1 MSIIENYKNIKNA
14 TKSEN
19 VLNCVVYF
27 IYRPLGFLFAAIII
41 NSKIKPNQITIFK
54 YFVALIS
61 LYLIF
66 VSKFDDLIFIIGY
79 FLYFFSDVLD
89 YVDGS
94 LARAKNQTSKFGR
107 IIDTVSDHFF
117 SSIFFFLIVMK
128 TESEF
133 LVYFLILFLTISW
146 SQVYVNTLIRFYKK
160 DINNK
165 INYNNLNNYVGT
177 FKNTNFIKKIFKKIM
192 FIISL
197 ISMNLSLITLFIF
210 IYFNLLDEY
219 LYFFFICNIILITLN
234 LILILKNNFTFL
246 NSEDYE

>member
-1 MSIIENYKNIKNA
+1 M
-14 TKSEN
+14 
-19 VLNCVVYF
+19 
-27 IYRPLGFLFAAIII
+27 
-41 NSKIKPNQITIFK
+41 
-54 YFVALIS
+54 
-61 LYLIF
+61 
-66 VSKFDDLIFIIGY
+66 
-79 FLYFFSDVLD
+79 LD

-117 SSIFFFLIVMK
+117 SSIFFFLITIK

-133 LVYFLILFLTISW
+133 LIYFLIFFLAISW
-146 SQVYVNTLIRFYKK
+146 SQVYVNTLISFYKK

-165 INYNNLNNYVGT
+165 INYNNLNNNVGA
-177 FKNTNFIKKIFKKIM
+177 FKSTNFIKKIFKKIM

-197 ISMNLSLITLFIF
+197 ISMNLSLVTLFIF

-234 LILILKNNFTFL
+234 LI
-246 NSEDYE
+246 

>member
-1 MSIIENYKNIKNA
+1 M
-14 TKSEN
+14 
-19 VLNCVVYF
+19 
-27 IYRPLGFLFAAIII
+27 
-41 NSKIKPNQITIFK
+41 
-54 YFVALIS
+54 IS

-79 FLYFFSDVLD
+79 CFYFFSDVLD

-117 SSIFFFLIVMK
+117 SSIFFFLITIK

-133 LVYFLILFLTISW
+133 LIYFLIFFLAISW
-146 SQVYVNTLIRFYKK
+146 SQVYVNTLISFYKK

-165 INYNNLNNYVGT
+165 INYNNLNNNAGA
-177 FKNTNFIKKIFKKIM
+177 FKSANFMKKIFKKIM

-197 ISMNLSLITLFIF
+197 ISINLSLITLFIF

-246 NSEDYE
+246 NSKDYE